1 MKVAI
6 IYRGEYFR
14 TGKKATSF
22 FDVVDNHQR
31 NFHARFKEVDLFL
44 KHEIPQMN
52 RIQN

>member
-31 NFHARFKEVDLFL
+31 NFHARFEDVDLFL